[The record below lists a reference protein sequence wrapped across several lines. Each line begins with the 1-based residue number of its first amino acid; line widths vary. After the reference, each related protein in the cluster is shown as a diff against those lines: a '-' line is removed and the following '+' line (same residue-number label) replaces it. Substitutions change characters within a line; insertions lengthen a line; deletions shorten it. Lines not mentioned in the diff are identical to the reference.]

1 MIKTYITKTG
11 QNLYDICMTLYGSVE
26 GMLDLL
32 VCNTSLDITEYG
44 PSELSGKPLTLT
56 TTLSRGIKL
65 RYHTDLNINDTVLRR
80 VGENTLSFRNGEHSL
95 DIAEIDPSKIIM
107 VVDQRGIMST
117 IRASVLIGEVYI
129 DWGDFSNVDVI
140 SSNEIIELEHVYN
153 SPGSHNIKIYG
164 DPIIF
169 KTLDISKINGIA
181 YPTTEIRAAEYIPN
195 TDNDD
200 LNHLIIVNPE
210 EGGWFILDKTPID
223 TAYIK

>member
-1 MIKTYITKTG
+1 MIKTYVTKTG

-44 PSELSGKPLTLT
+44 PSELQGKPLTLS

-65 RYHTDLNINDTVLRR
+65 KYHTELNINDTVLNR
-80 VGENTLSFRNGEHSL
+80 VGENTLSFKNGEHSL
-95 DIAEIDPSKIIM
+95 DITEIDPSQIIM
-107 VVDQRGIMST
+107 VVDQRGIIST
-117 IRASVLIGEVYI
+117 IKASVLVGSVYI
-129 DWGDFSNVDVI
+129 DWGDFSNVDII
-140 SSNEIIELEHVYN
+140 STSDTVELEHVYH
-153 SPGSHNIKIYG
+153 SSGPHNIKIYS
-164 DPIIF
+164 DTVIF
-169 KTLDISKINGIA
+169 KTLDISKINGVA
-181 YPTTEIRAAEYIPN
+181 YPTAEIRAAEYIPN